1 MSNNN
6 VMPKNIFG
14 LILFVFIFYSA
25 NSQTQREIDSM
36 KTLLISVKEPALKLD
51 LYNKLS
57 VAYVDK
63 DVSLSRQYADSLEV
77 LSSSLNNEEMQMR
90 AVYNKGVVERIE
102 GNYETAI
109 PHQETYLKY
118 ALKVADTL
126 KQVEAL
132 YQLGVIFYR
141 TDDQEKAM
149 SHLMDALKRSEAIN
163 DDAQTS
169 KIVNVIGVIHSALQ
183 QYEKAIAFFDRA
195 IEIDKRQKAYST
207 LGIVLNGKGVAYSR
221 LGNTEKALENFQESL
236 FYAEL
241 ADNKTVQAAQFR
253 NIGMILKDKGDF
265 AKAEEQLLKALEM
278 RQKIGQKVT
287 IGGSYHDLG
296 VLYFE
301 QGNTAKAENYLN
313 KALELFKEMNVKSH
327 LATIYYRLY
336 ELEYKKQNFVK
347 AIDYLDDFYTLK
359 DSLQNNELR
368 ERIIDIESKYQSE
381 LKDNEI
387 IAQQLAIE
395 QAENELQKK
404 KRQNTIITIISISL
418 LVVLISLWLLFK
430 QRQKRKDQELLTL
443 KRESQVKTLESLI
456 EGEEKERG
464 RIARELHDGVN
475 GDLSAIKFKLN
486 TLLELN
492 NKTIEEVVKMIDQS
506 CQQVRAISHNLVPP
520 SLQEFSLVEAAELF
534 CQNLDAIHPE
544 KIEFHFL
551 GDEFSIPK
559 KAEISLF
566 RIIQELVNNSI
577 KHAQATEINVQI
589 SCREHLLN
597 ITVEDNGKGFD
608 TSRNDYQG
616 IGLKNIQSRV
626 DYLNAD
632 LDMHSHEGITSVNI
646 EIDLNHLN
654 DY

>member
-1 MSNNN
+1 MTNNTG
-6 VMPKNIFG
+6 MTKHISGF
-14 LILFVFIFYSA
+14 ILFFFIFCLA

-57 VAYVDK
+57 VAYIDK
-63 DVSLSRQYADSLEV
+63 DVSLSKQYADSLDL
-77 LSSSLNNEEMQMR
+77 LSTSLNHQEMKMR
-90 AVYNKGVVERIE
+90 ATYNKGVAARVE
-102 GNYETAI
+102 GDYKTAI
-109 PHQETYLKY
+109 PLQEAYLQY

-132 YQLGVIFYR
+132 YQLGVIYYR
-141 TDDQEKAM
+141 TDEAEKAM
-149 SHLMDALKRSEAIN
+149 SHLMDALKHSEAIN
-163 DDAQTS
+163 EDTQTS

-183 QYEKAIAFFDRA
+183 QYEKAIGFFDRA

-221 LGNTEKALENFQESL
+221 LGNPEKALENFQESL
-236 FYAEL
+236 YYAEL
-241 ADNKTVQAAQFR
+241 ADNKMVQAAQYR
-253 NIGMILKDKGDF
+253 NIGMIFKDKGDF

-278 RQKIGQKVT
+278 RKKIGQKMT

-301 QGNTAKAENYLN
+301 KGNTAEAENYLN
-313 KALELFKEMNVKSH
+313 KALDLFKELNVKTH

-336 ELEYKKQNFVK
+336 ELEYRKENFVK

-368 ERIIDIESKYQSE
+368 ERIIDIETKYQSE
-381 LKDNEI
+381 LKDSEI

-418 LVVLISLWLLFK
+418 LAVLCSLWFLFK

-456 EGEEKERG
+456 EGEEKERL

-544 KIEFHFL
+544 KIEFQFL
-551 GDEFSIPK
+551 GDDFNIPK

-577 KHAQATEINVQI
+577 KHAKATEINVQI

-608 TSRNDYQG
+608 TTKKDYKG

-632 LDMHSHEGITSVNI
+632 LDLHSHEGITSVNI
-646 EIDLNHLN
+646 EIDLYQLN
-654 DY
+654 DD